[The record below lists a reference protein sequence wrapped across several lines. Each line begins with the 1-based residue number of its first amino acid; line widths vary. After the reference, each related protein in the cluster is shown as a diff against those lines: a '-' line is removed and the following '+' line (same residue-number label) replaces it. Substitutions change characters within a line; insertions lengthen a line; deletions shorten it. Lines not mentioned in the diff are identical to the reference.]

1 MTTTT
6 RLLMLS
12 VGAVVVAGCAGP
24 AAPVAPAPTPPGPAE
39 QALDAY
45 QRFWDV
51 TQEAYT
57 APGARDWAPEVSA
70 VASGAAFESL
80 MRDVRNYAEF
90 PAHFEG
96 VVSRAPVVADVTET
110 LVKIVDCVDL
120 RDSRLVADRTGEVL
134 NDLANRVQ
142 RYTYRADVVLSDDR
156 WLVGSTEP
164 ALEEPC

>member
-1 MTTTT
+1 MTTTK
-6 RLLMLS
+6 RLLMWS
-12 VGAVVVAGCAGP
+12 VAAVVVAGCTGP
-24 AAPVAPAPTPPGPAE
+24 AVPVAPAPTPPGPAE

-45 QRFWDV
+45 ERFWDV
-51 TQEAYT
+51 TQEAYA
-57 APGARDWAPEVSA
+57 APGARDWAPKVST
-70 VASGAAFESL
+70 VASGPAFDSL

-96 VVSRAPVVADVTET
+96 VVSRAPVVAEVTDT
-110 LVKIVDCVDL
+110 SVKIVDCVDL
-120 RDSRLVADRTGEVL
+120 GDSRVVADRTGEVL

-156 WLVGSTEP
+156 WLVGSTAA